1 MRLLAWNIRQG
12 GGSRLARITDALT
25 RHEADVLVLSEYRG
39 GASATRLL
47 GALNTL
53 GYAYVTA
60 LAPPPRFNGVLVAAR
75 CPFLEYSG
83 IGSGLPE
90 PYRVVSVEFA
100 AFRLIGI
107 YMPNLLAKIPYW
119 EALISALKAKAGEH
133 ALAVGDFN
141 TCRPYLD
148 EAGATDKTAHYMD
161 RIAEIGFCDLWRR
174 RYPAVRDY
182 SWFSTKGNGFRIDHA
197 FLSDGLAAR
206 AGTIRYSHEERLAG
220 ISDHSPLIVE
230 LQV

>member
-12 GGSRLARITDALT
+12 GGSRLGRIADALAL
-25 RHEADVLVLSEYRG
+25 HEADILVLSEYRG
-39 GASATRLL
+39 GESATRLL
-47 GALNTL
+47 EVLSTL
-53 GYAYVTA
+53 GYAYVTV
-60 LAPPPRFNGVLVAAR
+60 LAPPPRFNGVLIAAR
-75 CPFLEYSG
+75 CPFLEHTG

-119 EALISALKAKAGEH
+119 EALIAALKANAGEH
-133 ALAVGDFN
+133 ALAMGDFN

-148 EAGATDKTAHYMD
+148 EAGAIDKTAHYMD
-161 RIAEIGFCDLWRR
+161 SIAETGFCDLWRR
-174 RYPAVRDY
+174 RYPAVREY
-182 SWFSTKGNGFRIDHA
+182 SWFSTRGNGFGIDHA

-220 ISDHSPLIVE
+220 ISDHSPLIVDLE
-230 LQV
+230 V